1 MSSLQ
6 FADPPSNVGSAHPD
20 DLSRFAKIA
29 TDSDS
34 KQHISRLDNLTYL
47 QICVILRSEMNRKP
61 DTRTMQE
68 TFSPDSIRS
77 LRRKHGLSQAKF
89 AELLGVALSSVC
101 NWESGRS
108 KITKRSAKKLDRF
121 SQLTTEQ
128 IARKQNKLNLKKWAE
143 IQPNEFSPEALRTFR
158 ESHNITTDVL
168 ACLLGVSKHTINN
181 WVSGRSKP
189 RAPWPGKIEALTKL
203 SEERINVLIAEK
215 TSGFLDQKKHEERA
229 KRLVAECKSFR
240 RKYNLAQRGVCILLG
255 TKQQII
261 SYWESGKEIPN
272 KSNLDALE
280 HLLGLSDDEVYALIK
295 EKAPDAYHKWPKPL
309 PVVIP
314 PEDIRALRESN
325 NLTKAEFSRLVGV
338 TDFAVS
344 KWETG
349 ETHPKPK
356 YLESIEAIRKLSKE
370 QIQELLA
377 TKPYYP
383 VKHPPKHIADAIAR
397 IIDFRKKF
405 NISRRAF
412 SAMLGVSK
420 SNTTKWE
427 TGRTMPK
434 ESQLDAIYRITSLNK
449 EEAYAMIAEKAPRA
463 LAMMNTTEAYPP
475 KAALAKA

>member
-1 MSSLQ
+1 
-6 FADPPSNVGSAHPD
+6 
-20 DLSRFAKIA
+20 
-29 TDSDS
+29 
-34 KQHISRLDNLTYL
+34 
-47 QICVILRSEMNRKP
+47 
-61 DTRTMQE
+61 MQE

-108 KITKRSAKKLDRF
+108 KLTKRTIKKLDKF
-121 SQLTTEQ
+121 SSFSSEQ
-128 IARKQNKLNLKKWAE
+128 IVRKQKKLNLKKWAE
-143 IQPNEFSPEALRTFR
+143 IQPNEFSPEALRAFR

-168 ACLLGVSKHTINN
+168 ARLLGVSKHTVNN
-181 WVSGRSKP
+181 WISGRSNP
-189 RAPWPGKIEALTKL
+189 RAPWPSKIEALTKL

-215 TSGFLDQKKHEERA
+215 ASGFLDQKKHEERA

-240 RKYNLAQRGVCILLG
+240 KKYNLAQRGFCILLG
-255 TKQQII
+255 TKQKVV
-261 SYWESGKEIPN
+261 SAWELGKVVPN

-295 EKAPDAYHKWPKPL
+295 EKAPDAYHKWPKPG

-314 PEDIRALRESN
+314 PEDLRAFRESK

-356 YLESIEAIRKLSKE
+356 YLERIEAIRKLSKE

-377 TKPYYP
+377 TKPLYP
-383 VKHPPKHIADAIAR
+383 EKHPPKHIADAIAR

-412 SAMLGVSK
+412 SAMLGISK

-427 TGRTMPK
+427 NGRTTPK
-434 ESQLDAIYRITSLNK
+434 ESQLDAIYRVTSLSK

-463 LAMMNTTEAYPP
+463 FAMMMSP
-475 KAALAKA
+475 KAPKSTPSKP